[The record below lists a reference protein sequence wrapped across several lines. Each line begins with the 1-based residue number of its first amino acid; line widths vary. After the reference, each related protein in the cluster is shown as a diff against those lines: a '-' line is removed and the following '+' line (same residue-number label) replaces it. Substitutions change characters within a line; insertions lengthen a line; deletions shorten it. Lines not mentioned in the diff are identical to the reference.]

1 MEYTQ
6 GDAIQANMEASEI
19 RRFTKIL
26 IPGKA
31 YRISGFTCV
40 PTDPWQQTLENKTSL
55 SFTRFTKLDEIPAD
69 GFPDH
74 YFNFI
79 AYNRL
84 PTRVVDPQ
92 DKSRRDYPV
101 LTGSVIF

>member
-1 MEYTQ
+1 
-6 GDAIQANMEASEI
+6 MEASEI
-19 RRFTKIL
+19 KQFSMIL

-31 YRISGFTCV
+31 YRISGFTCI
-40 PTDPWQQTLENKTSL
+40 PTDNWQQTLENKTSL
-55 SFTRFTKLDEIPAD
+55 SFTRFTKLGEIPAD

-84 PTRVVDPQ
+84 PSRVIDPE
-92 DKSRRDYPV
+92 DKSRREYPI
-101 LTGSVIF
+101 LTGNITF